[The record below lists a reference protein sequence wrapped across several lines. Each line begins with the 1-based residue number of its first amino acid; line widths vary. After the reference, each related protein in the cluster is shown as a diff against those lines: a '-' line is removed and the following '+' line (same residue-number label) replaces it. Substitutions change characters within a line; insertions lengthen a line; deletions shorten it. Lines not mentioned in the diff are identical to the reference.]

1 MRSSLFMAVL
11 AILFTSVS
19 AQDSTRRK
27 ETFNW
32 LLFAE
37 AYYSYDF
44 NRPVNGE
51 RPSFLY
57 NHKRHDETNFNLLLA
72 KASWLGKDARL
83 NVGLMAGNY
92 SRYNLAAEPELLRH
106 VFEATIGFQLS
117 KKKELWL
124 DAGILPSHIGF
135 ETAVSASN
143 NTLTRSIAADNS
155 PYYETGIKLGYTTPN
170 GHLQFSALLLNG
182 WQRIK
187 RAAGNQSISAGT
199 QVSFTPNEKITLNW
213 SSFLG
218 NDKPDSIRQTRFFN
232 NFYAVCTPHP
242 QWNITAGFDI
252 GWQKKLLEDG
262 NDWWLTPV
270 CVVQFKASAKWS
282 ITARGEHYNDK
293 NHVIIQPEIRSNPF
307 SVTGFSLN
315 IDRKLGKFLL
325 WRAEYRTLKSKEAL
339 FLKNNNP
346 VKTNNAI
353 TTSFCFKFE

>member
-1 MRSSLFMAVL
+1 MAVL
-11 AILFTSVS
+11 AILFTSAS

-44 NRPVNGE
+44 NQPVNGE

-57 NHKRHDETNFNLLLA
+57 NHKRHDEPNFNLLLA
-72 KASWLGKDARL
+72 KASWQGKDARL

-92 SRYNLAAEPELLRH
+92 SRYNLAAEPELLRNI
-106 VFEATIGFQLS
+106 FEANIGFRLS

-135 ETAVSASN
+135 ETAVTTSN

-155 PYYETGIKLGYTTPN
+155 PYYETGVKLGYTTPN
-170 GHLQFSALLLNG
+170 GHVQFSTLLLNG

-187 RAAGNQSISAGT
+187 RATGNKSISAGT
-199 QVSFTPNEKITLNW
+199 QISFTPNEKITLNW
-213 SSFLG
+213 SSFWG

-232 NFYAVCTPHP
+232 NFYTVCAPHP

-252 GWQKKLLEDG
+252 GWQKKILEDG
-262 NDWWLTPV
+262 NDIWLTPV
-270 CVVQFKASAKWS
+270 CVVQYKASAKWS
-282 ITARGEHYNDK
+282 IAARGEYYSDK
-293 NHVIIQPEIRSNPF
+293 NHVIIQPDIRSNAF

-315 IDRKLGKFLL
+315 IDSKLGKFLL
-325 WRAEYRTLKSKEAL
+325 WRSEYRTMRSREAL
-339 FLKNNNP
+339 FFKNNNP
-346 VKTNNAI
+346 VKTNTAI